1 MSDGALVLRD
11 ARPDEAGLLTSL
23 AMRSKAYWGYP
34 PEFME
39 ACRAELTVTPA
50 ELGHGGAR
58 RVVAELA
65 ARVAGFYALD
75 RAPDGGFELE
85 ALFVDPPW
93 MGRRIGRALV
103 EHALAAV
110 AAAGGDGLHVQ
121 GDPHAEGFYRAVGG
135 VPAGSR
141 ESGSIRGRILPLFTI
156 PATGMGSV
164 PGVAGGN
171 AL

>member
-1 MSDGALVLRD
+1 MLRD

-34 PEFME
+34 PGFME

-50 ELGHGGAR
+50 ELGDGGAR
-58 RVVAELA
+58 HLVAELA
-65 ARVAGFYALD
+65 ARMAGFYALA

-85 ALFVDPPW
+85 ALFVDPAW

-110 AAAGGDGLHVQ
+110 AEAGGDGLHVQ

-141 ESGSIRGRILPLFTI
+141 ESGSIPGRFLPLFTI
-156 PATGMGSV
+156 PVTGTGSAA
-164 PGVAGGN
+164 GVARRD